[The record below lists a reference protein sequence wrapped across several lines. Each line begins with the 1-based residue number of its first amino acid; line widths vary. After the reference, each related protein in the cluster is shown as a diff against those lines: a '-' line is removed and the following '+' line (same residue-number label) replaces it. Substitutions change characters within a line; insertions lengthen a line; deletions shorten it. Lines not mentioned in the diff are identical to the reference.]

1 MIKGKLVE
9 RAKYIKQ
16 RVEVVKNKPTE
27 IKRLA
32 NELFLSERTIY
43 SDLKK

>member
-32 NELFLSERTIY
+32 KELFLSEKTIRR
-43 SDLKK
+43 DLVK